1 MTNTK
6 KMTYS
11 LALSAVLN
19 GEPITNEV
27 RERLEALKASVEKK
41 NSSSAKTMTATQKA
55 NASMKEEI
63 LAYMTADA
71 DRMFTVTE
79 LMKEVHVL
87 ADLTNQ
93 KVTALVRQL
102 KDEGKVERIEDKRK
116 TYFRVIPN

>member
-19 GEPITNEV
+19 GEPITEEV

-41 NSSSAKTMTATQKA
+41 NASSTKTLTATQKL
-55 NASMKEEI
+55 NEGFK
-63 LAYMTADA
+63 ADIVDYLSA
-71 DRMFTVTE
+71 DPNRMFSVSE
-79 LMKEVHVL
+79 LMKEIPSL

-93 KVTALVRQL
+93 KVSALMRQL
-102 KDEGKVERIEDKRK
+102 VLDEKVERIEDKRK
-116 TYFRVIPN
+116 TYFRAIHI